1 MEGRVICA
9 FSYRLLERRRERE
22 SKGEKEEREGEG
34 ERERASRLIKMA
46 SGREE
51 EAEGRMRDEWLTQS

>member
-1 MEGRVICA
+1 MHSVTGCLRDGE
-9 FSYRLLERRRERE
+9 RERE
-22 SKGEKEEREGEG
+22 SKGKKEEREG

-46 SGREE
+46 RGREE

>member
-1 MEGRVICA
+1 MHSVTGCLRDG
-9 FSYRLLERRRERE
+9 ERE
-22 SKGEKEEREGEG
+22 SKGKKEEREG

-46 SGREE
+46 RGREE

>member
-22 SKGEKEEREGEG
+22 SKGKKEEREGES
-34 ERERASRLIKMA
+34 ERASRLIKMA
-46 SGREE
+46 RGREE

>member
-22 SKGEKEEREGEG
+22 SKGKKEEREGEG
-34 ERERASRLIKMA
+34 ERASRLIKMA
-46 SGREE
+46 RGREE

>member
-9 FSYRLLERRRERE
+9 FSYRLLERRRE
-22 SKGEKEEREGEG
+22 SKGKKEEREG

-46 SGREE
+46 RGREE